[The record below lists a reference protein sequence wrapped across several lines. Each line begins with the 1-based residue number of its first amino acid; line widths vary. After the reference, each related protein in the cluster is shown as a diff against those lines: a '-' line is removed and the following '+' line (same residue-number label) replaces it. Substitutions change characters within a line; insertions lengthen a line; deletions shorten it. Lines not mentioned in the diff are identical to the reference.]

1 MKIFVLGGQG
11 FLGSALVR
19 AAAKRH
25 AATAITLENYGQFR
39 GQSCDLLINADGNSK
54 KFLAERDAPAE
65 FEASVTS
72 VLRSLLDFPCRRYV
86 YLSTIDVY
94 PRCDGPRWNHETA
107 AIDPARLSRYGLHKF
122 LAEQLVRQC
131 APRWLICRLAGLV
144 GAGLWKNSIHDI
156 LHDQPLWV
164 HVDSTYQYMH
174 TDDVAQDHSEVVPR
188 AAGERG
194 FQRLRRG
201 LRFLGRGPRHGRQ
214 GPAALCRRGP
224 AARTLRSQRRQI
236 AAARA
241 SSPDPGDPCEF
252 HSRLLFL
259 RRREMN
265 PTRRDFLKNSAA
277 AGLAGALAGGMAA
290 PAMGPAAT
298 ISLQSSR

>member
-94 PRCDGPRWNHETA
+94 PRCDGPRWNRETA

-122 LAEQLVRQC
+122 LAEQLVRKY

-174 TDDVAQDHSEVVPR
+174 TDDVARIILKLSRGQPENEVFNICGEGCVSLAEVLAMAGKGPPR
-188 AAGERG
+188 YAVEGPPRERYEVSVAK
-194 FQRLRRG
+194 LRR
-201 LRFLGRGPRHGRQ
+201 LMRVPQTRE
-214 GPAALCRRGP
+214 
-224 AARTLRSQRRQI
+224 TLANFI
-236 AAARA
+236 
-241 SSPDPGDPCEF
+241 
-252 HSRLLFL
+252 
-259 RRREMN
+259 
-265 PTRRDFLKNSAA
+265 RDFFSS
-277 AGLAGALAGGMAA
+277 GGVK
-290 PAMGPAAT
+290 
-298 ISLQSSR
+298 